1 MQDELLDLYGV
12 FLSEKPTEEEK
23 QRLARILKI
32 DEESAKRLEEV
43 VKSGNFEL
51 AEPEDDNSIF

>member
-1 MQDELLDLYGV
+1 MDMFGV

-23 QRLARILKI
+23 ERLARILNI
-32 DEESAKRLEEV
+32 DEDAAKKMEEV

-51 AEPEDDNSIF
+51 AELDDDNSIF

>member
-1 MQDELLDLYGV
+1 MDLYGV
-12 FLSEKPTEEEK
+12 FLSEKPTDEEK

-32 DEESAKRLEEV
+32 DDESAKRLDEV

-51 AEPEDDNSIF
+51 AEVEDDKSIF